1 MQKYIRTHINIV
13 DLDKNFP
20 MSIYLQNRRRYSRER
35 ESQSHRFG
43 SLGKHRIGELLK
55 ADLVHKCSAVL
66 TFSSCCA
73 FFLDRRGCHLKHL
86 CSLNI
91 ELRELRRSSWILYS
105 VDRRESKTTPEKVRR
120 TKATSQ
126 RWARLE
132 RTLETAFPTASTL
145 LHPTPTGRRSI
156 R

>member
-1 MQKYIRTHINIV
+1 MFV
-13 DLDKNFP
+13 V
-20 MSIYLQNRRRYSRER
+20 SR
-35 ESQSHRFG
+35 
-43 SLGKHRIGELLK
+43 LLK

-86 CSLNI
+86 RSLKI
-91 ELRELRRSSWILYS
+91 EVYELRRSSWILYS
-105 VDRRESKTTPEKVRR
+105 VDRRESETTPEKSEEFAE
-120 TKATSQ
+120 ATSQ
-126 RWARLE
+126 RRARLE